1 VGPGKGTPLTTLLFG
16 RGVAAKSGPRISIGA
31 TGAGSG
37 SGFGSGLG
45 SSGGSGSVG
54 PGKGIPLTTRLFGR
68 PVAAKSG
75 PRIPIG
81 DAVTQTLGSED
92 ARRAEESRLYSTM
105 LRSAESHLGMLVSMI
120 GFVPIDRR
128 AEFQAAVV
136 GGFQHR
142 AGVLWP
148 EPGNE

>member
-1 VGPGKGTPLTTLLFG
+1 MGPGKGTPLTTLLFG
-16 RGVAAKSGPRISIGA
+16 RVVAAKSGPRISIGA
-31 TGAGSG
+31 TGPGSG
-37 SGFGSGLG
+37 SGFGSGPG
-45 SSGGSGSVG
+45 SR
-54 PGKGIPLTTRLFGR
+54 RLFGR

-92 ARRAEESRLYSTM
+92 AQRAEESRLYSTM
-105 LRSAESHLGMLVSMI
+105 LRSAESHLDMLVSMI

-128 AEFQAAVV
+128 AEFLAAVV

>member
-1 VGPGKGTPLTTLLFG
+1 M
-16 RGVAAKSGPRISIGA
+16 
-31 TGAGSG
+31 
-37 SGFGSGLG
+37 
-45 SSGGSGSVG
+45 G

-92 ARRAEESRLYSTM
+92 AQRAEESRLYSTM

-148 EPGNE
+148 EPGNEWFRLFLLGASIASSSDVLAGKCTCPDSSVTIP